1 MCENDAKTVEQA
13 IGRRPAPPVLERDGF
28 ALCDNVFT
36 VGGYERVQGK
46 RLAQLFNPRIC
57 KTGHLFTQASN
68 EAATLFKK
76 NFFAAQ
82 LRHHDIKFKAS
93 ATAAELRGLLESAV
107 HQGQCDWPPMSTVL
121 LQRQMLSDYE
131 PLRREWQ
138 REIAVWEAKKKQ
150 VEVEQWKKRK
160 QHEAK
165 QLEEQRRAREEY
177 WNFGDARSRA
187 KIDMKRFVREY
198 YLSEDG
204 KEPDRTKTPEPLIL
218 GITGQDKFLLV
229 HSVPGLCTAPC
240 SNLHGF
246 GLDICVG
253 WDRTEV
259 DRMAE
264 ERTKMVE
271 AKRKR
276 EEEEE
281 KREEEE
287 KEKAK
292 LEPHRQYMAQR
303 ASTTAPQSFEM
314 ANCIGSYIIR
324 CDTMNEY
331 YNGRQ
336 RLSLD
341 VSPGVEGTLIASNF
355 LGVIGG
361 TMLLGT
367 AEDKLEELA
376 ISLDADSSD
385 PQTPSGT
392 TTMTPTRSASKPP
405 AQSAKQPRTKPAAQR
420 GTSSASVLRQCPGA
434 HEIEEH
440 TQDFRIEEGHID
452 FADDGCTVFEGRF
465 YNNFMGKNVQFEGFK
480 ISDKPLEQQTPWKEL
495 SERNYGRY

>member
-1 MCENDAKTVEQA
+1 
-13 IGRRPAPPVLERDGF
+13 
-28 ALCDNVFT
+28 
-36 VGGYERVQGK
+36 
-46 RLAQLFNPRIC
+46 
-57 KTGHLFTQASN
+57 
-68 EAATLFKK
+68 
-76 NFFAAQ
+76 
-82 LRHHDIKFKAS
+82 
-93 ATAAELRGLLESAV
+93 
-107 HQGQCDWPPMSTVL
+107 MSTVL

-229 HSVPGLCTAPC
+229 HSVPDLCTAPC

-434 HEIEEH
+434 CTSGCEATRSRNTRKTFGSRRATSISR
-440 TQDFRIEEGHID
+440 TMAAPFLRAAFTTTLWARMFSLRGSRFRISRWSSRRRGRSSRRGIMV
-452 FADDGCTVFEGRF
+452 ATSSTVMF
-465 YNNFMGKNVQFEGFK
+465 V
-480 ISDKPLEQQTPWKEL
+480 
-495 SERNYGRY
+495 

>member
-1 MCENDAKTVEQA
+1 MAQSKPHNTAPFLNNGTMDHGIMCDNTVEKA
-13 IGRRPAPPVLERDGF
+13 FGWRPPPPVLERDGF

-46 RLAQLFNPRIC
+46 RLAQLFNPRMQD
-57 KTGHLFTQASN
+57 GPP
-68 EAATLFKK
+68 
-76 NFFAAQ
+76 
-82 LRHHDIKFKAS
+82 LRHHDIKFKVS

-107 HQGQCDWPPMSTVL
+107 QQGQCDWPPMSTVL

-131 PLRREWQ
+131 PLRRDWQ
-138 REIAVWEAKKKQ
+138 REIAVWEVKRKQ
-150 VEVEQWKKRK
+150 FEVEQWTKRK

-165 QLEEQRRAREEY
+165 QLEEQRRVREEY
-177 WNFGDARSRA
+177 WNRSDANSRA
-187 KIDMKRFVREY
+187 MFDMKRFVREY

-204 KEPDRTKTPEPLIL
+204 KKPDRTKTPEPLIL
-218 GITGQDKFLLV
+218 GVTGQDKFLLV

-253 WDRTEV
+253 WDRIEV
-259 DRMAE
+259 DRLAE
-264 ERTKMVE
+264 ERTKMAE
-271 AKRKR
+271 EKRKR

-281 KREEEE
+281 KREEEEKKREEEE

-314 ANCIGSYIIR
+314 ANCIGSYIVR

-341 VSPGVEGTLIASNF
+341 VSPGVEGTLIAGHF
-355 LGVIGG
+355 LGIIGG

-385 PQTPSGT
+385 DASDAEWDDDDDA
-392 TTMTPTRSASKPP
+392 TRSASKPP
-405 AQSAKQPRTKPAAQR
+405 APSAKQPLTKPAAQR

-434 HEIEEH
+434 Y
-440 TQDFRIEEGHID
+440 FRIEEGHID
-452 FADDGCTVFEGRF
+452 FSDDGCAVFEGRF
-465 YNNFMGKNVQFEGFK
+465 YDNFMGKNVKFEEFK
-480 ISDKPLEQQTPWKEL
+480 ISGRPLEQPTPWKEL